1 MADALFAHV
10 VSSICLS
17 SAVFLAF
24 HACISHAFAIKVAR
38 LRSVAQSRS
47 VLQLTIQIQIPLPLA
62 TSLPV
67 PRLSISPTSSDD
79 RARSLSRG
87 RSRSRSRTRSES
99 PLKSTKI
106 VVERLTKNVTE
117 EHLRE
122 IFGQY
127 GPIDDMDVP
136 LSRQFGTNRGA
147 AYILYVN
154 EVDAEAAIAHMHEA
168 QLDGATISVSI
179 VLPRRKF
186 SPPPP
191 TATHG
196 ANYDPRLPP
205 PGRGGRGPR
214 GPPGMG
220 GMRGRGPRGGGGG
233 RFGRGGPPPPSD
245 TYRPRSAS
253 RSRSP
258 AASGRG
264 GKYRA
269 RSPSYSRSRS
279 RTPQPPK
286 GRRGRGRYE
295 EDYDRRRSPSRDS
308 YGGGYRGGRSRSRDR
323 RSYR

>member
-1 MADALFAHV
+1 MIGLEA
-10 VSSICLS
+10 
-17 SAVFLAF
+17 SAV
-24 HACISHAFAIKVAR
+24 
-38 LRSVAQSRS
+38 
-47 VLQLTIQIQIPLPLA
+47 
-62 TSLPV
+62 
-67 PRLSISPTSSDD
+67 
-79 RARSLSRG
+79 
-87 RSRSRSRTRSES
+87 
-99 PLKSTKI
+99 I

-154 EVDAEAAIAHMHEA
+154 EADAEAAIAHMHEA

-214 GPPGMG
+214 GVPGMG
-220 GMRGRGPRGGGGG
+220 DQGAPNPPRVEEAEDDTRRNTTGVAARVVTAMEVAIAEAEVDRETAGPTAEQPDAGFTGRI
-233 RFGRGGPPPPSD
+233 
-245 TYRPRSAS
+245 TLV
-253 RSRSP
+253 
-258 AASGRG
+258 
-264 GKYRA
+264 
-269 RSPSYSRSRS
+269 
-279 RTPQPPK
+279 
-286 GRRGRGRYE
+286 
-295 EDYDRRRSPSRDS
+295 
-308 YGGGYRGGRSRSRDR
+308 
-323 RSYR
+323 